1 MKLIKLTV
9 VAASLLFSALVFA
22 QGFPNKPVTLVVP
35 FPPGG
40 STDQMARALVPKL
53 TELWGQSVI
62 VDNKP
67 GATGTVG
74 AAFVKRAAPDG
85 YTLLVT
91 SLGPLVI
98 VPHLLPSIQ
107 YDPAKDFDYLTVG
120 LESPNVLV
128 VPVSSK
134 YKTVADLVAAM
145 KANPDKISF
154 GTSGSGSSDHLT
166 TEIFWQQTSTDGVHV
181 PYKGGGPAFTDLIGG
196 QLDAVFA
203 NVNSVLGFIN
213 TGKMRPLAVTA
224 SKRIAV
230 LPNVPTMAEAGV
242 KGVEVYSW
250 QAVVA
255 PKGLPADVKAK
266 IQSGLITSLNNPQI
280 KKNFTEL
287 GYEVVAN
294 TPEQFVQYQAQE
306 SAKWKKLIDTRKI
319 TAN

>member
-1 MKLIKLTV
+1 MKTLNKLV
-9 VAASLLFSALVFA
+9 FVCGLLFSAVVFA

-98 VPHLLPSIQ
+98 VPHLLPNIQ
-107 YDPAKDFDYLTVG
+107 YDPVKDFDYLTVG
-120 LESPNVLV
+120 LQSPNVLV
-128 VPVSSK
+128 VPANSK
-134 YKTVADLVAAM
+134 YKTIADLVVAM

-166 TEIFWQQTSTDGVHV
+166 TEIFWQQTGTDGVHV

>member
-1 MKLIKLTV
+1 MKTLNKVLFICGLM
-9 VAASLLFSALVFA
+9 FSALVLA

-166 TEIFWQQTSTDGVHV
+166 TEIFWQQTGTDGVHV

-213 TGKMRPLAVTA
+213 AGKMRPLAVTA

-230 LPNVPTMAEAGV
+230 LPNVPTMAEVGV

-294 TPEQFVQYQAQE
+294 TPEQFLQYQAQE

>member
-1 MKLIKLTV
+1 MKTLNKLV
-9 VAASLLFSALVFA
+9 FVCGLLFSAVVFA

-98 VPHLLPSIQ
+98 VPQLLPNIQ
-107 YDPAKDFDYLTVG
+107 YDPVKDFDYLTVG
-120 LESPNVLV
+120 LQSPNVLV
-128 VPVSSK
+128 VPANSK
-134 YKTVADLVAAM
+134 YKTIADLVVAM

-166 TEIFWQQTSTDGVHV
+166 TEIFWQQTGTDGVHV